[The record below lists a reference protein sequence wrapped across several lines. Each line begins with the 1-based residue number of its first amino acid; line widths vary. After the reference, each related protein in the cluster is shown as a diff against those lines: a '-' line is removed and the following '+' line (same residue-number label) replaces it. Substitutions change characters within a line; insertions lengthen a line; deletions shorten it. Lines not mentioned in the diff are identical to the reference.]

1 MEGTKVACHGGVES
15 EAPIMTHDKRVLFIL
30 TSADR
35 IGPKARPTGTYV
47 PEVAHPWH
55 VFVHHGYTV
64 DFASVAGGL
73 PPIYGEDTD
82 DGIVR
87 ELLSSA
93 SFAELRCSRPLREV
107 LDDYEMVFI
116 PGGLGPMV
124 DMAEDERVHAALRST
139 YERGGVIGAVCH
151 GSVALMN
158 LRLGDGRYLVEG
170 RRVTGF
176 SNAEE
181 ERYAKDDVPF
191 RLEDGL
197 RARGAR
203 FEAEPPWQAKS
214 IADGRVVTGQN
225 SASAKGVAEAM
236 IAVHEAA
243 HAVP

>member
-1 MEGTKVACHGGVES
+1 
-15 EAPIMTHDKRVLFIL
+15 MTNDKRVLFIL

-35 IGPKARPTGTYV
+35 IGPRARPTGSYI

-55 VFVHHGYTV
+55 VFVQHGYTV

-87 ELLSSA
+87 ELLA
-93 SFAELRCSRPLREV
+93 SEGFAQLRRSRPLREV
-107 LDDYEMVFI
+107 ALDDYALMFV

-124 DMAEDERVHAALRST
+124 DMVDDELVHAALRST

-151 GSVALMN
+151 GPVAFMN
-158 LRLGDGRYLVEG
+158 LRLRDGRYLVEG

-181 ERYAKDDVPF
+181 EQYAKDDVPF

-197 RARGAR
+197 RARGGQ

-225 SASAKGVAEAM
+225 PASAKGVAEAM
-236 IAVHEAA
+236 LAVHEAQLA
-243 HAVP
+243 AQ